1 MSISNVD
8 QQLVDEIKS
17 LMAGVLGNSNLV
29 KSEIMG
35 DLPTDLVNDF
45 VATYCTDESNRGL
58 EIPIYFAFPTTPP
71 KTAFLLV
78 QYKGSVEDEDS
89 SSLGGIQ
96 GDVQNKHE
104 GPVLHEKV
112 AFAYYPDK
120 HELIGTTQN
129 PIYKISSIPQLA
141 TQNIDIP
148 EPKEIVI
155 FGVDDSMGSMFDG
168 IKTTDVYYS
177 EYLDGKR
184 SDILPIGINTN
195 EGVTIDFIASNTNT
209 IRCLSALFL
218 YIQIYLRHTIAETY
232 NVYDPKI
239 EVSGMDAI
247 ENLQNQGDL
256 SQQLYYRRLTITY
269 KITQVISQSMAE
281 KIGILKEPP
290 EINVE

>member
-8 QQLVDEIKS
+8 QQLVDEVKS
-17 LMAGVLGNSNLV
+17 IMAGILGNSTLIR
-29 KSEIMG
+29 SEVMG
-35 DLPTDLVNDF
+35 DLPTDLVDDF
-45 VATYCTDESNRGL
+45 VATYCTDGSNRGL
-58 EIPIYFAFPTTPP
+58 EIPVYFAFPTTPP
-71 KTAFLLV
+71 KTAFLLA

-96 GDVQNKHE
+96 GNVQDKHE

-112 AFAYYPDK
+112 AFVYRPDE
-120 HELIGTTQN
+120 HILVGTTQN
-129 PIYKISSIPQLA
+129 NIYSINSIPQFSIK
-141 TQNIDIP
+141 NIESEKNYIIVHGINDDI
-148 EPKEIVI
+148 
-155 FGVDDSMGSMFDG
+155 GSLFDG

-177 EYLDGKR
+177 EYLDDKKA
-184 SDILPIGINTN
+184 DMLPIGINTN

-247 ENLQNQGDL
+247 ENLRNQGDL

-269 KITQVISQSMAE
+269 KVTQVISQSMAE
-281 KIGILKEPP
+281 KIGILKTPTAP
-290 EINVE
+290 SVC

>member
-17 LMAGVLGNSNLV
+17 LMAGVLGNSTLV

-35 DLPTDLVNDF
+35 DLPTDLVDDF
-45 VATYCTDESNRGL
+45 VATYCTDGSNRGL
-58 EIPIYFAFPTTPP
+58 EIPVYFSFPTTPP

-96 GDVQNKHE
+96 GSVQNKHE
-104 GPVLHEKV
+104 GPVLHEKI
-112 AFAYYPDK
+112 AFTYDVDK
-120 HELIGTTQN
+120 HIIVGNTQN
-129 PIYKISSIPQLA
+129 RIYKINSIPQLA
-141 TQNIDIP
+141 IQNIKFEYNNISILGVNDDI
-148 EPKEIVI
+148 
-155 FGVDDSMGSMFDG
+155 GSMFDG
-168 IKTTDVYYS
+168 SKTTDVYYS
-177 EYLDGKR
+177 EYLEDKKA
-184 SDILPIGINTN
+184 DMLPIGINTN

-218 YIQIYLRHTIAETY
+218 YIQIYLRHTITETY

-269 KITQVISQSMAE
+269 KVTQVISQSMAE
-281 KIGILKEPP
+281 KIGILKEP

>member
-8 QQLVDEIKS
+8 QQLVDEVKS
-17 LMAGVLGNSNLV
+17 IMAGILGNSTLIR
-29 KSEIMG
+29 SEVMG
-35 DLPTDLVNDF
+35 DLPTDLVDDF
-45 VATYCTDESNRGL
+45 VATYCTDGSNRGL
-58 EIPIYFAFPTTPP
+58 EIPVYFAFPTTPP
-71 KTAFLLV
+71 KTAFLLA

-96 GDVQNKHE
+96 GNVQDKHE

-112 AFAYYPDK
+112 AFVYRPDE
-120 HELIGTTQN
+120 HILVGTTQN
-129 PIYKISSIPQLA
+129 NIYSINSIPQFSIK
-141 TQNIDIP
+141 NIESEKNYIIVHGVNDDI
-148 EPKEIVI
+148 
-155 FGVDDSMGSMFDG
+155 GSLFDG

-177 EYLDGKR
+177 EYLDDKKA
-184 SDILPIGINTN
+184 DMLPIGINTN

-247 ENLQNQGDL
+247 ENLRNQGDL

-269 KITQVISQSMAE
+269 KVTQVISQSMAE
-281 KIGILKEPP
+281 KIGILKTPTAPP
-290 EINVE
+290 VY

>member
-8 QQLVDEIKS
+8 QQLVNEIKS
-17 LMAGVLGNSNLV
+17 LMAGVLGNSTLV

-71 KTAFLLV
+71 KTAFLLA

-96 GDVQNKHE
+96 GSVQDKHE

-112 AFAYYPDK
+112 AFAYDSDK
-120 HELIGTTQN
+120 HIIVGNTQN
-129 PIYKISSIPQLA
+129 QIYKINSIPQLA
-141 TQNIDIP
+141 IQNIKFEDNNIS
-148 EPKEIVI
+148 IL
-155 FGVDDSMGSMFDG
+155 GVSDDVGSMFDG
-168 IKTTDVYYS
+168 SKTTDVYYS
-177 EYLDGKR
+177 EYLEDKKA
-184 SDILPIGINTN
+184 DILPIGINTN
-195 EGVTIDFIASNTNT
+195 EGVTVDFIASNTNT
-209 IRCLSALFL
+209 IRCLSALFV
-218 YIQIYLRHTIAETY
+218 YIQIYLRHTITETY

-269 KITQVISQSMAE
+269 KVTQVISQSMAE
-281 KIGILKEPP
+281 KIGILKEP

>member
-17 LMAGVLGNSNLV
+17 LMAGVLGNSTLV

-35 DLPTDLVNDF
+35 DLPTDLVDDF

-71 KTAFLLV
+71 KTAFLLA
-78 QYKGSVEDEDS
+78 QYKGSIEDEDS

-96 GDVQNKHE
+96 GDIQDKHE

-112 AFAYYPDK
+112 AFAYNQAE
-120 HELIGTTQN
+120 HTLVGTTQN

-141 TQNIDIP
+141 TQNIDIL
-148 EPKEIVI
+148 EPKEIVV

-184 SDILPIGINTN
+184 ADILPIGINTN

-269 KITQVISQSMAE
+269 KVTQVISQSMAE
-281 KIGILKEPP
+281 KIGILKTP

>member
-8 QQLVDEIKS
+8 QQLVDEVKS
-17 LMAGVLGNSNLV
+17 IMAGTLGNSTLIR
-29 KSEIMG
+29 SEVMG
-35 DLPTDLVNDF
+35 DLPTELVDDF
-45 VATYCTDESNRGL
+45 VATYCTDGSNRGL
-58 EIPIYFAFPTTPP
+58 EIPVYFAFPTTPP
-71 KTAFLLV
+71 KTAFLLA

-96 GDVQNKHE
+96 GNVQDKHE

-112 AFAYYPDK
+112 AFVYHPDE
-120 HELIGTTQN
+120 HILVGTTQN
-129 PIYKISSIPQLA
+129 NIYSINSIPQFSIK
-141 TQNIDIP
+141 NIESEENYIIVHGINDDI
-148 EPKEIVI
+148 
-155 FGVDDSMGSMFDG
+155 GSLFDG

-177 EYLDGKR
+177 EYLDDKKA
-184 SDILPIGINTN
+184 DMLPIGINTN

-247 ENLQNQGDL
+247 ENLRNQGDL

-269 KITQVISQSMAE
+269 KVTQVISQSMAE
-281 KIGILKEPP
+281 KIGILKTPTEPP
-290 EINVE
+290 VG

>member
-17 LMAGVLGNSNLV
+17 LMAGVLGNSTLV

-35 DLPTDLVNDF
+35 DLPTDLVDDF
-45 VATYCTDESNRGL
+45 VATYCTDESNQGL

-71 KTAFLLV
+71 KTAFLLA

-89 SSLGGIQ
+89 SSLGGVQ
-96 GDVQNKHE
+96 GSVQDKHE
-104 GPVLHEKV
+104 GPVLHEKI
-112 AFAYYPDK
+112 AFAYDSDK
-120 HELIGTTQN
+120 HIIVGNTQN
-129 PIYKISSIPQLA
+129 RIYKINSIPQLA
-141 TQNIDIP
+141 IQNIKFENNNISIVGVNDDI
-148 EPKEIVI
+148 
-155 FGVDDSMGSMFDG
+155 GSMFDG
-168 IKTTDVYYS
+168 SKATDVYYS
-177 EYLDGKR
+177 KYLDDKKA
-184 SDILPIGINTN
+184 DILPIGINTN

-209 IRCLSALFL
+209 IRCLSALFV
-218 YIQIYLRHTIAETY
+218 YIQIYLRHTISETY

-269 KITQVISQSMAE
+269 KVTQVISQSMAE
-281 KIGILKEPP
+281 KIGILKEP
-290 EINVE
+290 EINLE

>member
-8 QQLVDEIKS
+8 QQLVDEVKS
-17 LMAGVLGNSNLV
+17 IMAGILGNSTLIR
-29 KSEIMG
+29 SEVMG
-35 DLPTDLVNDF
+35 DLPTDLVDDF
-45 VATYCTDESNRGL
+45 VATYCTDGSNRGL
-58 EIPIYFAFPTTPP
+58 EIPVYFAFPTTPP
-71 KTAFLLV
+71 KTAFLLA

-96 GDVQNKHE
+96 GNVQDKHE

-112 AFAYYPDK
+112 AFVYRPDE
-120 HELIGTTQN
+120 HILVGTTQN
-129 PIYKISSIPQLA
+129 NIYSINSIPQFSIK
-141 TQNIDIP
+141 NIESEKNYIIVHGINDDI
-148 EPKEIVI
+148 
-155 FGVDDSMGSMFDG
+155 GSLFDG

-177 EYLDGKR
+177 EYLDDKKA
-184 SDILPIGINTN
+184 DMLPIGINTN

-232 NVYDPKI
+232 NIYDPKI

-247 ENLQNQGDL
+247 ENLRNQGDL

-269 KITQVISQSMAE
+269 KVTQVISQSMAE
-281 KIGILKEPP
+281 KIGILKTPTAPP
-290 EINVE
+290 VY

>member
-8 QQLVDEIKS
+8 QQLVDEVKS
-17 LMAGVLGNSNLV
+17 IMAGILGNSTLIR
-29 KSEIMG
+29 SEVMG
-35 DLPTDLVNDF
+35 DLPTELVDDF
-45 VATYCTDESNRGL
+45 VATYCTDGSNRGL
-58 EIPIYFAFPTTPP
+58 EIPVYFAFPTTPP
-71 KTAFLLV
+71 KTAFLLA

-96 GDVQNKHE
+96 GNVQDKHE

-112 AFAYYPDK
+112 AFVYRPDE
-120 HELIGTTQN
+120 HILVGTTQN
-129 PIYKISSIPQLA
+129 NIYSINSIPQFSIK
-141 TQNIDIP
+141 NIESEKNYIIVHGVNDDI
-148 EPKEIVI
+148 
-155 FGVDDSMGSMFDG
+155 GSLFDG

-177 EYLDGKR
+177 EYLDDKKA
-184 SDILPIGINTN
+184 DMLPIGINTN

-247 ENLQNQGDL
+247 ENLRNQGDL

-269 KITQVISQSMAE
+269 KVTQVISQSMAE
-281 KIGILKEPP
+281 KIGILKTPTAPP
-290 EINVE
+290 VC

>member
-17 LMAGVLGNSNLV
+17 LTAGVLGNSTLV

-35 DLPTDLVNDF
+35 DLPTDLVDDF
-45 VATYCTDESNRGL
+45 VATYCTDGSNRGL
-58 EIPIYFAFPTTPP
+58 EIPVYFSFPTTPP

-96 GDVQNKHE
+96 GGVQDKHE

-112 AFAYYPDK
+112 AFAYDSDK
-120 HELIGTTQN
+120 HIIVGNTQN
-129 PIYKISSIPQLA
+129 QIYKINSIPQLA
-141 TQNIDIP
+141 IQNIKFEDNNIS
-148 EPKEIVI
+148 IL
-155 FGVDDSMGSMFDG
+155 GVSDDVGSMFDG
-168 IKTTDVYYS
+168 SKTTDVYYS
-177 EYLDGKR
+177 EYLEDKKA
-184 SDILPIGINTN
+184 DILPIGINTN
-195 EGVTIDFIASNTNT
+195 EGVTVDFIASNTNT
-209 IRCLSALFL
+209 IRCLSALFV
-218 YIQIYLRHTIAETY
+218 YIQIYLRHTITETY

-269 KITQVISQSMAE
+269 KVTQVISQSMAE
-281 KIGILKEPP
+281 KIGILKEP

>member
-1 MSISNVD
+1 LSISNVD

-17 LMAGVLGNSNLV
+17 LMAGVLGNSTLV

-35 DLPTDLVNDF
+35 DLPTDLVDDF
-45 VATYCTDESNRGL
+45 IATYCTDGDNRGL
-58 EIPIYFAFPTTPP
+58 EIPVYFSFPTTPP
-71 KTAFLLV
+71 KTAFLLA

-96 GDVQNKHE
+96 GSVQNKHE
-104 GPVLHEKV
+104 GPVIHEKV
-112 AFAYYPDK
+112 AFTYYQDK
-120 HELIGTTQN
+120 HSLIGITQN
-129 PIYKISSIPQLA
+129 KIYSINSIPQFA
-141 TQNIDIP
+141 IQNIKFDGNTIS
-148 EPKEIVI
+148 ILDVNDAI
-155 FGVDDSMGSMFDG
+155 GSMFDG

-177 EYLDGKR
+177 EYLDDKKA
-184 SDILPIGINTN
+184 DILPIGINTS

-209 IRCLSALFL
+209 IRCLSALFV
-218 YIQIYLRHTIAETY
+218 YIQIYLRHTITETY

-269 KITQVISQSMAE
+269 KVTQVISQSMAE
-281 KIGILKEPP
+281 KIGILKEP

>member
-8 QQLVDEIKS
+8 QQLVDEVKS
-17 LMAGVLGNSNLV
+17 IMAGILGNSTLIR
-29 KSEIMG
+29 SEVMG
-35 DLPTDLVNDF
+35 DLPTDLVDDF
-45 VATYCTDESNRGL
+45 VSTYCTDGSNRGL
-58 EIPIYFAFPTTPP
+58 EIPVYFAFPTTPP
-71 KTAFLLV
+71 KTAFLLA

-96 GDVQNKHE
+96 GNVQDKHE

-112 AFAYYPDK
+112 AFVYRPEE
-120 HELIGTTQN
+120 HILVGTTQN
-129 PIYKISSIPQLA
+129 SIYSINSIPQFSIK
-141 TQNIDIP
+141 NIESEKNYIIVHGVNDDIGSL
-148 EPKEIVI
+148 
-155 FGVDDSMGSMFDG
+155 FDS

-177 EYLDGKR
+177 EYLDDKKA
-184 SDILPIGINTN
+184 DMLPIGINTN

-247 ENLQNQGDL
+247 ENLRNQGDL

-269 KITQVISQSMAE
+269 KVTQVISQSMAE
-281 KIGILKEPP
+281 KIGILKTPTAPP
-290 EINVE
+290 VC

>member
-17 LMAGVLGNSNLV
+17 LMAGVLGNSTLV

-35 DLPTDLVNDF
+35 DLPTDLVDDF

-71 KTAFLLV
+71 KTAFLLA

-89 SSLGGIQ
+89 SSLGGVQ
-96 GDVQNKHE
+96 GSVQDKHE

-112 AFAYYPDK
+112 AFTYYPDE
-120 HELIGTTQN
+120 HILMGTTQN
-129 PIYKISSIPQLA
+129 KIYSITSIPQLA
-141 TQNIDIP
+141 IQTIESEGNRLIVHGVNDDI
-148 EPKEIVI
+148 
-155 FGVDDSMGSMFDG
+155 GSMFDG

-177 EYLDGKR
+177 EYLDDKKA
-184 SDILPIGINTN
+184 DILPIGINTN

-218 YIQIYLRHTIAETY
+218 YIQIYLRHTITENY

-269 KITQVISQSMAE
+269 KVTQVISQSMAE
-281 KIGILKEPP
+281 KINILKTQSKPP
-290 EINVE
+290 VC

>member
-17 LMAGVLGNSNLV
+17 IMTGVLGNSTLV
-29 KSEIMG
+29 RSEIMG
-35 DLPTDLVNDF
+35 DLPTDLVDDF
-45 VATYCTDESNRGL
+45 VATYCTDGSNKGL

-71 KTAFLLV
+71 KTAFLLA

-96 GDVQNKHE
+96 GEVQDKHE

-112 AFAYYPDK
+112 AFAYNQSE
-120 HELIGTTQN
+120 HTLVGTTQN
-129 PIYKISSIPQLA
+129 PIYKINSIPQLA
-141 TQNIDIP
+141 IQNINSSLNKI
-148 EPKEIVI
+148 IV
-155 FGVDDSMGSMFDG
+155 FGANDAIGSMFDG

-177 EYLDGKR
+177 EYLDDAKA
-184 SDILPIGINTN
+184 DILPIGINTS

-209 IRCLSALFL
+209 IRCLSALFV

-232 NVYDPKI
+232 NIYDPKI

-247 ENLQNQGDL
+247 ENLQTQGDL

-269 KITQVISQSMAE
+269 KVTQVISQSMAE

-290 EINVE
+290 EIHVE

>member
-17 LMAGVLGNSNLV
+17 LMAGVLGNSTLV

-71 KTAFLLV
+71 KTAFLLA

-96 GDVQNKHE
+96 GSVQDKHE
-104 GPVLHEKV
+104 GPVLHEKI
-112 AFAYYPDK
+112 AFAYDSDK
-120 HELIGTTQN
+120 HIIVGNTQN
-129 PIYKISSIPQLA
+129 KIYKINSIPQLA
-141 TQNIDIP
+141 IQNIKFENNNISILGVNDDI
-148 EPKEIVI
+148 
-155 FGVDDSMGSMFDG
+155 GYMFDG
-168 IKTTDVYYS
+168 SKTTDVYYS
-177 EYLDGKR
+177 EYLDDKKA
-184 SDILPIGINTN
+184 DILPIGINTN

-209 IRCLSALFL
+209 IRCLSALFV

-232 NVYDPKI
+232 NIYDPKI

-247 ENLQNQGDL
+247 ENLQTQGDL

-269 KITQVISQSMAE
+269 KVTQVISQSMAE

-290 EINVE
+290 EIHVE

>member
-17 LMAGVLGNSNLV
+17 LMAGVLGNSTLV

-71 KTAFLLV
+71 KTAFLLA

-96 GDVQNKHE
+96 GSVQDKHE

-112 AFAYYPDK
+112 AFAYDSDK
-120 HELIGTTQN
+120 HIIVGNTQN
-129 PIYKISSIPQLA
+129 QIYKINSIPQLA
-141 TQNIDIP
+141 IQNIKFEDNNIS
-148 EPKEIVI
+148 IL
-155 FGVDDSMGSMFDG
+155 GVSDDAGSMFDDS
-168 IKTTDVYYS
+168 KTTDVYYS
-177 EYLDGKR
+177 EYLEDKKA
-184 SDILPIGINTN
+184 DILPIGINTN
-195 EGVTIDFIASNTNT
+195 EGVTVDFIASNTNT
-209 IRCLSALFL
+209 IRCLSALFV
-218 YIQIYLRHTIAETY
+218 YIQIYLRHTITETY

-269 KITQVISQSMAE
+269 KVTQVISQSMAE
-281 KIGILKEPP
+281 KIGILKEP

>member
-8 QQLVDEIKS
+8 QQLVDEVKS
-17 LMAGVLGNSNLV
+17 IMAGILGNSTLIR
-29 KSEIMG
+29 SEVMG
-35 DLPTDLVNDF
+35 DLPTDLVDDF
-45 VATYCTDESNRGL
+45 VATYCTDGSNRGL
-58 EIPIYFAFPTTPP
+58 EIPVYFAFPTTPP
-71 KTAFLLV
+71 KTAFLLA
-78 QYKGSVEDEDS
+78 QYKGYVEDEDS

-96 GDVQNKHE
+96 GNVQDKHE

-112 AFAYYPDK
+112 AFVYRPDE
-120 HELIGTTQN
+120 HILVGTTQN
-129 PIYKISSIPQLA
+129 NIYSINSIPQFSIK
-141 TQNIDIP
+141 NIESEKNYIIVHGINDDI
-148 EPKEIVI
+148 
-155 FGVDDSMGSMFDG
+155 GSLFDG

-177 EYLDGKR
+177 EYLDNKKA
-184 SDILPIGINTN
+184 DMLPIGINTN

-247 ENLQNQGDL
+247 ENLRNQGDL

-269 KITQVISQSMAE
+269 KVTQVISQSMAE
-281 KIGILKEPP
+281 KIGILKTPTAPP
-290 EINVE
+290 VC

>member
-8 QQLVDEIKS
+8 QQLVDEVKS
-17 LMAGVLGNSNLV
+17 IMAGILGNSTLIR
-29 KSEIMG
+29 SEVMG
-35 DLPTDLVNDF
+35 DLPTDLVDDF
-45 VATYCTDESNRGL
+45 VATYCTDGSNRGL
-58 EIPIYFAFPTTPP
+58 GIPVYFAFPTTPP
-71 KTAFLLV
+71 KTVFLLA

-96 GDVQNKHE
+96 GNVQDKHE

-112 AFAYYPDK
+112 AFVYRPDE
-120 HELIGTTQN
+120 HILVGTTQN
-129 PIYKISSIPQLA
+129 NIYSINSIPQFSIK
-141 TQNIDIP
+141 NIESEKNYIIVQGINDDI
-148 EPKEIVI
+148 
-155 FGVDDSMGSMFDG
+155 GSLFDG

-177 EYLDGKR
+177 EYLDDKKA
-184 SDILPIGINTN
+184 DMLPIGINTN

-247 ENLQNQGDL
+247 ENLRNQGDL

-269 KITQVISQSMAE
+269 KVTQVISQSMAE
-281 KIGILKEPP
+281 KIGILKTPTAP
-290 EINVE
+290 SVC

>member
-8 QQLVDEIKS
+8 QQLVDEVKS
-17 LMAGVLGNSNLV
+17 IMAGILGNSTLIR
-29 KSEIMG
+29 SEVMG
-35 DLPTDLVNDF
+35 DLPTDLVDDF
-45 VATYCTDESNRGL
+45 VATYCTDGSNRGL
-58 EIPIYFAFPTTPP
+58 EIPVYFAFPTTPP
-71 KTAFLLV
+71 KTAFLLA

-96 GDVQNKHE
+96 GNVQDKHE

-112 AFAYYPDK
+112 AFVYRPDE
-120 HELIGTTQN
+120 HILVGTTQN
-129 PIYKISSIPQLA
+129 NIYSINSIPQFSIK
-141 TQNIDIP
+141 NIESEKNYIIVHGINNDI
-148 EPKEIVI
+148 
-155 FGVDDSMGSMFDG
+155 GSLFDG

-177 EYLDGKR
+177 EYLDNKKA
-184 SDILPIGINTN
+184 DMLPIGINTN

-247 ENLQNQGDL
+247 ENLRNQGDL

-269 KITQVISQSMAE
+269 KVTQVISQSMAE
-281 KIGILKEPP
+281 KIGILKTPTAPP
-290 EINVE
+290 VC

>member
-8 QQLVDEIKS
+8 QQLVDEVKS
-17 LMAGVLGNSNLV
+17 IMAGILGNSTLIR
-29 KSEIMG
+29 SEVMG
-35 DLPTDLVNDF
+35 DLPTDLVDDF
-45 VATYCTDESNRGL
+45 VATYCTDGSNRGL
-58 EIPIYFAFPTTPP
+58 EIPVYFAFPTTPP
-71 KTAFLLV
+71 KTAFLLA

-96 GDVQNKHE
+96 GNVQDKHE

-112 AFAYYPDK
+112 AFVYRPDE
-120 HELIGTTQN
+120 HILVGTTQN
-129 PIYKISSIPQLA
+129 NIYSINSIPQFSIK
-141 TQNIDIP
+141 NIESEKNYIIVQGINDDI
-148 EPKEIVI
+148 
-155 FGVDDSMGSMFDG
+155 GSLFDG

-177 EYLDGKR
+177 EYLDDKKA
-184 SDILPIGINTN
+184 DMLPIGINTN

-247 ENLQNQGDL
+247 ENLRNQGDL

-269 KITQVISQSMAE
+269 KVTQVISQSMAE
-281 KIGILKEPP
+281 KIGILKTPTAPP
-290 EINVE
+290 VC

>member
-8 QQLVDEIKS
+8 QQLVDEVKS
-17 LMAGVLGNSNLV
+17 IMAGILGNSALIR
-29 KSEIMG
+29 SEVMG
-35 DLPTDLVNDF
+35 DLPTDLVDDF
-45 VATYCTDESNRGL
+45 VATYCTDGSNRGL
-58 EIPIYFAFPTTPP
+58 EIPVYFAFPTTPP
-71 KTAFLLV
+71 RTAFLLA

-96 GDVQNKHE
+96 GNVQDKHE

-112 AFAYYPDK
+112 AFVYRPDE
-120 HELIGTTQN
+120 HILVGTTQN
-129 PIYKISSIPQLA
+129 NIYSINSIPQFSIK
-141 TQNIDIP
+141 NIESEKNYIIVHGINDDI
-148 EPKEIVI
+148 
-155 FGVDDSMGSMFDG
+155 GSLFDG

-177 EYLDGKR
+177 EYLDDKKA
-184 SDILPIGINTN
+184 DMLPIGINTN

-247 ENLQNQGDL
+247 ENLRNQGDL

-269 KITQVISQSMAE
+269 KVTQVISQSMAE
-281 KIGILKEPP
+281 KIGILKTPTAPP
-290 EINVE
+290 VC

>member
-8 QQLVDEIKS
+8 QQLVDEVKS
-17 LMAGVLGNSNLV
+17 IMAGILGNSTLIR
-29 KSEIMG
+29 SEVMG
-35 DLPTDLVNDF
+35 DLPTDLVDDF
-45 VATYCTDESNRGL
+45 VATYCTDGSNRGL
-58 EIPIYFAFPTTPP
+58 EIPVYFAFPTTPP
-71 KTAFLLV
+71 KTAFLLA

-96 GDVQNKHE
+96 GNVQDKHE

-112 AFAYYPDK
+112 AFVYRPDE
-120 HELIGTTQN
+120 HILVGTTQN
-129 PIYKISSIPQLA
+129 NIYSINSIPQFSIK
-141 TQNIDIP
+141 NIESEKNYIIVHGINDDI
-148 EPKEIVI
+148 
-155 FGVDDSMGSMFDG
+155 GSLFDG

-177 EYLDGKR
+177 EYLDDKKA
-184 SDILPIGINTN
+184 DMLPIGINTN

-247 ENLQNQGDL
+247 ENLRNQGDL

-269 KITQVISQSMAE
+269 KVTQVISQSMAE
-281 KIGILKEPP
+281 KIGILKTPTAPP
-290 EINVE
+290 VC

>member
-17 LMAGVLGNSNLV
+17 LMAGILGNSTLV

-35 DLPTDLVNDF
+35 DLPTDLVDDF
-45 VATYCTDESNRGL
+45 VATYCNDDSNRGL

-71 KTAFLLV
+71 KTAFLLA

-96 GDVQNKHE
+96 GGVQDNHE

-112 AFAYYPDK
+112 AFVYRPDE
-120 HELIGTTQN
+120 HILVGTTQN
-129 PIYKISSIPQLA
+129 SIYNINSIPQFSIKA
-141 TQNIDIP
+141 IESEKNYIIVHGVNDDI
-148 EPKEIVI
+148 
-155 FGVDDSMGSMFDG
+155 GSLFDG

-177 EYLDGKR
+177 EYLDDKKA
-184 SDILPIGINTN
+184 DILPIGINTN

-269 KITQVISQSMAE
+269 KVTQVISQSMAE
-281 KIGILKEPP
+281 KIGILKEP
-290 EINVE
+290 EIVE

>member
-8 QQLVDEIKS
+8 QQLVDEVKS
-17 LMAGVLGNSNLV
+17 IMAGILGNSTLIR
-29 KSEIMG
+29 SEVMG
-35 DLPTDLVNDF
+35 DLPTDLVDDF
-45 VATYCTDESNRGL
+45 VATYCTDGSNRGL
-58 EIPIYFAFPTTPP
+58 EIPVYFAFPTTPP
-71 KTAFLLV
+71 KTAFLLA

-96 GDVQNKHE
+96 GNVQDKHE

-112 AFAYYPDK
+112 AFVYRPDE
-120 HELIGTTQN
+120 HILVGTTQN
-129 PIYKISSIPQLA
+129 NIYSINSIPQFSIK
-141 TQNIDIP
+141 NIESEKNYIIVHGVNDDI
-148 EPKEIVI
+148 
-155 FGVDDSMGSMFDG
+155 GSLFDG

-177 EYLDGKR
+177 EYLDDKKA
-184 SDILPIGINTN
+184 DMLPIGINTN

-247 ENLQNQGDL
+247 DNLRNQGDL

-269 KITQVISQSMAE
+269 KVTQVISQSMAE
-281 KIGILKEPP
+281 KIGILKTPTAPP
-290 EINVE
+290 VC